1 MKYFNRKKKEKMS
14 DMSEEIKNEELR
26 ENEVEQTE
34 EQKQIAEL
42 QAKFNEANDK
52 FLRLYSDFENFKKR
66 STKERIDLL
75 KFAGEDL
82 VKVILPVIDD
92 FERAIK
98 ANQTSEDI
106 NAVKEGVQLIYNKM
120 HTSLIQKGLE
130 PIVCVGQEFN
140 TDLHEAITNVPAPS
154 DDMKGKVIEEVEKG
168 YYYNGKVLRFAKV
181 IVGS

>member
-1 MKYFNRKKKEKMS
+1 MNDK
-14 DMSEEIKNEELR
+14 SEDIKNEELK

-98 ANQTSEDI
+98 ANQNSEDI
-106 NAVKEGVQLIYNKM
+106 NAVKEGIQLIYNKM

-140 TDLHEAITNVPAPS
+140 TDLHEAITNIPVDS
-154 DDMKGKVIEEVEKG
+154 EDMKGKVIEEVEKG

-181 IVGS
+181 IVGN